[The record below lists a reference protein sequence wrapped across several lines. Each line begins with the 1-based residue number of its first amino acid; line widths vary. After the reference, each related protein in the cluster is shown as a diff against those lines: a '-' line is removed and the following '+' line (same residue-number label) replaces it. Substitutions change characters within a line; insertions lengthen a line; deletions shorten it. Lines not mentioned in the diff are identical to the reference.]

1 LAVDSKVPHDDTIW
15 LTYWVIYSLLGLLE
29 YIGYTFFHTLTFYWL
44 GKSIF
49 LIWLMMPGST
59 GGSQILYHQLIR
71 PFIVNRQPSVDQSF
85 PEGNVY
91 IYLFI
96 HQVTSYIYF
105 FLQPIIIQIYTR
117 PVATNKVILSTKMD
131 NFKMFCFV
139 CIFFLLFRT
148 SFFFIDSTQE
158 KKNH

>member
-1 LAVDSKVPHDDTIW
+1 MAVDSKVPHDDTIW
-15 LTYWVIYSLLGLLE
+15 LTYWVIYSLLGLIE
-29 YIGYTFFHTLTFYWL
+29 YIGYNFFHTLLFYWL

-49 LIWLMMPGST
+49 LIWLMMPGSK

-71 PFIVNRQPSVDQSF
+71 PFIVKRQPSVDQSF

-96 HQVTSYIYF
+96 QQVTFYIYF

-131 NFKMFCFV
+131 NLKMFVLCA
-139 CIFFLLFRT
+139 FFYYYFKRA
-148 SFFFIDSTQE
+148 FFFIDSI
-158 KKNH
+158 